1 MFKRGRYMGLRESYI
16 GRFYY
21 KILRYFV
28 HSCMRNI
35 TVDPDKIT
43 IIGTIIAVL
52 VPLGFYLSPIIGC
65 ILIVVSAIFDSVD
78 GYLARSNGIENPY
91 GAFLDSTMDRF
102 SDFFYLLGFWI
113 VSLRFDYNLLFGL
126 LFFIGLLLTLVFSY
140 TRARI
145 EGLGE
150 ECKVGFLERAKRVVF
165 LIIWGLFIWFIGGFW
180 VLIWGILLYNILMA
194 FSVIQRI
201 RCAKRVL
208 KK

>member
-1 MFKRGRYMGLRESYI
+1 MGLRESYI

-21 KILRYFV
+21 KVLRYLV
-28 HSCMRNI
+28 DSCMRNTSI
-35 TVDPDKIT
+35 DPDKIT
-43 IIGTIIAVL
+43 IFGTIVAVL

-65 ILIVVSAIFDSVD
+65 ILIVISAILDSID

-113 VSLRFDYNLLFGL
+113 VSLHFGYNLLFGL

-150 ECKVGFLERAKRVVF
+150 ECKVGFMERAKRVIF

-180 VLIWGILLYNILMA
+180 IVVLGIVLYNIFMA
-194 FSVIQRI
+194 FSVIQRM
-201 RCAKRVL
+201 RCAKRVFN
-208 KK
+208 KIGG

>member
-1 MFKRGRYMGLRESYI
+1 M
-16 GRFYY
+16 
-21 KILRYFV
+21 
-28 HSCMRNI
+28 
-35 TVDPDKIT
+35 
-43 IIGTIIAVL
+43 
-52 VPLGFYLSPIIGC
+52 GFYLSPIIGC

-113 VSLRFDYNLLFGL
+113 VSLNFGHNLLFGL
-126 LFFIGLLLTLVFSY
+126 LFFIALLLTLVFSY

-150 ECKVGFLERAKRVVF
+150 ECGVGFMERAKRVIF
-165 LIIWGLFIWFIGGFW
+165 LIIWSLFIWFIGGFW
-180 VLIWGILLYNILMA
+180 IVIGGILFYNILMA

-208 KK
+208 KKIEGGS